1 MTDAAL
7 NTIRTIREESHLPVF
22 ANRLI
27 RWLVNDLNGS
37 DSDSLDAAPAFA
49 EAFTGSRA
57 KALLRVTEVIDD
69 PTLQDFGRL
78 MQTPALVRI
87 ALYDLLKETALGD
100 EPEVQALA
108 AVGANVEEEP
118 AVSWPVL
125 AIAAYAWKSGYM
137 LNQLDPASPPG
148 PYSPAG
154 QVLKRTAQFMRR
166 QVQRSATDR
175 DKLGRKLNQP
185 PSGAANLETISP
197 QEPVAPLPPHYRPPV
212 PVRYPEVARETVQVD
227 PNEPLP
233 DQRPVVRGEPL
244 VITEDDLAPPARPA
258 SPPQQPPTQPE
269 PEQPV
274 TRMPPISISRD
285 QIAPEQPERRQPP
298 RPMPQAAVLMPNSSV
313 ESRPSLTMAIRQM
326 LGQEEMTTTKLR
338 VLVQDYPD
346 GPGLYGLQV
355 RVTCAGIKS
364 YVAGTTDRDGKF
376 VCELPVRLQTG
387 LTYDVEI
394 TWPRD
399 KGGDGERKSI
409 TLNADRTEF
418 TLPFYRKLEAE

>member
-7 NTIRTIREESHLPVF
+7 NIIRSIREESHLPVF

-27 RWLVNDLNGS
+27 RWLVNDLNSS
-37 DSDSLDAAPAFA
+37 DGDSLDSPPAF
-49 EAFTGSRA
+49 TDSRA
-57 KALLRVTEVIDD
+57 KALLRVTEVVDE

-78 MQTPALVRI
+78 METPLLVRI
-87 ALYDLLKETALGD
+87 ALFDLLQETEIGAD
-100 EPEVQALA
+100 PEVQAMA
-108 AVGANVEEEP
+108 AVGANP
-118 AVSWPVL
+118 DADATISWPVL

-154 QVLKRTAQFMRR
+154 QVLKRTAHFMRR

-175 DKLGRKLNQP
+175 EKLGRKLTQP
-185 PSGAANLETISP
+185 PSGAANLDSMNP
-197 QEPVAPLPPHYRPPV
+197 QEPIAPLPPHYRPPI
-212 PVRYPEVARETVQVD
+212 PVRYPEVSRQTVRVNPD
-227 PNEPLP
+227 EPLP
-233 DQRPVVRGEPL
+233 DQRPLTRGEPL
-244 VITEDDLAPPARPA
+244 VITEADLAPPANPAPRP
-258 SPPQQPPTQPE
+258 QPPAQPT
-269 PEQPV
+269 PNQPV

-285 QIAPEQPERRQPP
+285 QVAPETPERRRPP

-338 VLVQDYPD
+338 VLVQEFPD
-346 GPGLYGLQV
+346 GPGFYGLQV

-376 VCELPVRLQTG
+376 VCELPVRMQTG

-418 TLPFYRKLEAE
+418 TLPFYRKLDA

>member
-1 MTDAAL
+1 MTEAAL
-7 NTIRTIREESHLPVF
+7 NTIRIIQEDNQLPIF
-22 ANRLI
+22 ANRLS
-27 RWLVNDLNGS
+27 RWLINDLNNS
-37 DSDSLDAAPAFA
+37 DSDMPSPD
-49 EAFTGSRA
+49 FTESRA
-57 KALLRVTEVIDD
+57 KALLRATEVVDE

-78 MQTPALVRI
+78 MQSPNLVRI
-87 ALYDLLKETALGD
+87 ALYDLLQETELEND
-100 EPEVQALA
+100 PEVQAMA
-108 AVGANVEEEP
+108 AIGPNADPETNI
-118 AVSWPVL
+118 SWPVL
-125 AIAAYAWKSGYM
+125 IIAANAWKSGYL

-154 QVLKRTAQFMRR
+154 QVLKRTAHFMRR
-166 QVQRSATDR
+166 QVQRSATER

-185 PSGAANLETISP
+185 PSGAANLETMAP
-197 QEPVAPLPPHYRPPV
+197 QETVAPLPPYYRPPV
-212 PVRYPEVARETVQVD
+212 PVRYPEVARETVRID
-227 PNEPLP
+227 NNEPLP
-233 DQRPVVRGEPL
+233 DPPTVTRGDPL
-244 VITEDDLAPPARPA
+244 VITEADLAPPVNPVPSSAP
-258 SPPQQPPTQPE
+258 PPTPQTHPA
-269 PEQPV
+269 PDQPV

-285 QIAPEQPERRQPP
+285 QIAPETPERRRPP
-298 RPMPQAAVLMPNSSV
+298 RPMPQAAVIMPNSSL

-355 RVTCAGIKS
+355 RVSCAGIKS
-364 YVAGTTDRDGKF
+364 YVAGTTDREGKF
-376 VCELPVRLQTG
+376 VCELPVRLHSG

-418 TLPFYRKLEAE
+418 SLPFYRQLEAG

>member
-1 MTDAAL
+1 MTEAAL
-7 NTIRTIREESHLPVF
+7 NTIRTIREDSQLPIF
-22 ANRLI
+22 ANRLS
-27 RWLVNDLNGS
+27 RWLVNDLNSS
-37 DSDSLDAAPAFA
+37 DSDLPSPD
-49 EAFTGSRA
+49 FTESRA
-57 KALLRVTEVIDD
+57 KALLRATEVVDD

-78 MQTPALVRI
+78 METPALVRV
-87 ALYDLLKETALGD
+87 ALYDLLQESELAED
-100 EPEVQALA
+100 PEVQAMA
-108 AVGANVEEEP
+108 AVGPHADPEP
-118 AVSWPVL
+118 NIAWPVL
-125 AIAAYAWKSGYM
+125 IIAANAWKSGYL

-154 QVLKRTAQFMRR
+154 QVLKRTAHFMRR

-185 PSGAANLETISP
+185 PSGAANLETMTT
-197 QEPVAPLPPHYRPPV
+197 QETIAPLPPYYRPPV
-212 PVRYPEVARETVQVD
+212 PVRYPEVARETVRINQ
-227 PNEPLP
+227 NEPLP
-233 DQRPVVRGEPL
+233 DPPTVMRGDPL
-244 VITEDDLAPPARPA
+244 IITEADIAPSANPAPPSAPPA
-258 SPPQQPPTQPE
+258 QPTPD
-269 PEQPV
+269 QPV

-285 QIAPEQPERRQPP
+285 QIAPETPERRRPP
-298 RPMPQAAVLMPNSSV
+298 RPMPQTAVLMPNSSL

-338 VLVQDYPD
+338 VIVQDYPD

-355 RVTCAGIKS
+355 RVSCAGIKS

-376 VCELPVRLQTG
+376 VCELPVRLQSG

-418 TLPFYRKLEAE
+418 SLPFYRQLESENS

>member
-1 MTDAAL
+1 
-7 NTIRTIREESHLPVF
+7 
-22 ANRLI
+22 
-27 RWLVNDLNGS
+27 LVEDLNGS
-37 DSDSLDAAPAFA
+37 DEESLDPAPD
-49 EAFTGSRA
+49 FTDSRA
-57 KALLRVTEVIDD
+57 KALLRVTEVVDD

-78 MQTPALVRI
+78 MQTPTLFRI
-87 ALYDLLKETALGD
+87 ALYDLLKESELAE
-100 EPEVQALA
+100 EPEIQAMA
-108 AVGANVEEEP
+108 AVGTNTGSEP
-118 AVSWPVL
+118 NVSWPVL
-125 AIAAYAWKSGYM
+125 TIAAYAWKSGYM

-185 PSGAANLETISP
+185 PSGAANLETMSP
-197 QEPVAPLPPHYRPPV
+197 QETIAPMPPHYRPPI
-212 PVRYPEVARETVQVD
+212 PVRYPEVARETIQVNPD
-227 PNEPLP
+227 EPLP
-233 DQRPVVRGEPL
+233 DQRPVLRGEPL
-244 VITEDDLAPPARPA
+244 VITEDDVAPSSNPAQRPQ
-258 SPPQQPPTQPE
+258 PQPAPV
-269 PEQPV
+269 QPV
-274 TRMPPISISRD
+274 TRMPPITISRD
-285 QIAPEQPERRQPP
+285 QVAPETPGRRQPP

-326 LGQEEMTTTKLR
+326 LGQEEMTTTKLK
-338 VLVQDYPD
+338 VLVQEYPD
-346 GPGLYGLQV
+346 GLGLYGLQV

-376 VCELPVRLQTG
+376 VCELPVRLLTG

-418 TLPFYRKLEAE
+418 TLPFYRKFEQNNA